1 MFLPTASTEYY
12 ENLITLSFTSYSPY
26 VDFSTHMTAAFA
38 RKLSEQ
44 LLALADI
51 ADPQASFAGPYDA
64 HAPQDEVPQ
73 GPEEYDEATIAST
86 LAVDPAASLFD
97 ELGFWGRG
105 RRPPVPPKGHQ
116 TVGQA
121 PTLRVGPERY

>member
-1 MFLPTASTEYY
+1 MAIIASKYLEHEGSQVGVFAHSKHEYY

-73 GPEEYDEATIAST
+73 GPEEYDKATIAST
-86 LAVDPAASLFD
+86 LATAPAVALFD
-97 ELGFWGRG
+97 ELDF
-105 RRPPVPPKGHQ
+105 
-116 TVGQA
+116 
-121 PTLRVGPERY
+121 

>member
-1 MFLPTASTEYY
+1 MLW
-12 ENLITLSFTSYSPY
+12 
-26 VDFSTHMTAAFA
+26 
-38 RKLSEQ
+38 KLSEQ

-86 LAVDPAASLFD
+86 LATAPAVALFD
-97 ELGFWGRG
+97 ELGF
-105 RRPPVPPKGHQ
+105 
-116 TVGQA
+116 
-121 PTLRVGPERY
+121 